1 MKSATFAALVGVA
14 AAQQAPAYYG
24 ASSSSSSASTTT
36 YACNPAHQYPEG
48 QVCTTIDGSLTLVTK
63 TATAPAYGATTSSAA
78 TTTTYACNPAHQ
90 YPEGQVCTTIDGSLT
105 LVTKTGTATA
115 PAGYGTTSAPAST
128 TYACNPAHQYPAGQI
143 CTTISGSLTLITTTG
158 TSSAPTT
165 SGYVDKCQEAYKQC
179 IAAGQ
184 PEVKCSCDLTTC
196 SGEDAARIRSY
207 CASAT
212 ANLTSTASAT
222 KPASYPTSTTSCAAP
237 GSYDS
242 QGRYSCNPAHQYPA
256 GQTCQFVG
264 GCPVLVNGTT
274 STSSAPSSTPTCPA
288 AGSTDSKGRYSCNP
302 AHQYPEGQT
311 CALVDGCYFLVGG
324 DVYTTEVQTAYTTYC
339 PQPTTFTHQQKTY
352 TVTEATT
359 LTLPCKG
366 GCTVT
371 KPVSTPTQYTT
382 EVHTAYTTYCPQPT
396 TFTHEQKTY
405 TVTQATTVTLPCK
418 GGCTVTKPVTS
429 APPQYTTPIIVKPKP
444 SESKPWGNYTQPPSY
459 TTKVVTE
466 LTTYCPQPTTF
477 THGPSTYTVTKAT
490 TLTLPCQG
498 GCTVTVSKPPVYT
511 TETKT
516 ALTTYCP
523 QPTTITHQ
531 QSTYTVTKPTTLTL
545 PCQGGCVV
553 TKTVPVSAP
562 SATPSCPAPGS
573 TDKNGRY
580 SCNPAHAYPAGQ
592 TCQMVDGCYYL
603 VTPPTSS
610 VPIQQPSTYVAP
622 PPSSKP
628 VESQPPAQPTTY
640 AAPPPSGPAV
650 PPVYPSQS
658 TIVSQPSATMPGASS
673 TSLTPYTGA
682 AAPLKTGAPLMA
694 AVAMGALFL

>member
-24 ASSSSSSASTTT
+24 AASTTT
-36 YACNPAHQYPEG
+36 
-48 QVCTTIDGSLTLVTK
+48 
-63 TATAPAYGATTSSAA
+63 
-78 TTTTYACNPAHQ
+78 
-90 YPEGQVCTTIDGSLT
+90 
-105 LVTKTGTATA
+105 TGTATA

-128 TYACNPAHQYPAGQI
+128 TYACNPAHKYPEGQI

-165 SGYVDKCQEAYKQC
+165 SAYVDKCQQAYNQC

-196 SGEDAARIRSY
+196 AGEDSARIRDY

-212 ANLTSTASAT
+212 ANLTSTASRT
-222 KPASYPTSTTSCAAP
+222 QPASYPTST
-237 GSYDS
+237 
-242 QGRYSCNPAHQYPA
+242 
-256 GQTCQFVG
+256 
-264 GCPVLVNGTT
+264 
-274 STSSAPSSTPTCPA
+274 SSCPA

-302 AHQYPEGQT
+302 AHKYPEGQT
-311 CALVDGCYFLVGG
+311 CSLVDGCYFLVGG
-324 DVYTTEVQTAYTTYC
+324 NVYTTEVQTAYTTYC
-339 PQPTTFTHQQKTY
+339 PQPTTFTHQQTTY
-352 TVTEATT
+352 TVTKATT
-359 LTLPCKG
+359 ITLPCNG

-371 KPVSTPTQYTT
+371 KP
-382 EVHTAYTTYCPQPT
+382 A
-396 TFTHEQKTY
+396 
-405 TVTQATTVTLPCK
+405 
-418 GGCTVTKPVTS
+418 TS

-444 SESKPWGNYTQPPSY
+444 SETKPAGNYTQPPSY
-459 TTKVVTE
+459 TTKVLTE
-466 LTTYCPQPTTF
+466 LTTYCPEPTTF
-477 THGPSTYTVTKAT
+477 THGPTTYTVTKAT

-511 TETKT
+511 TEVKT
-516 ALTTYCP
+516 AITTYCP

-531 QSTYTVTKPTTLTL
+531 QTTYTVTKATTLTL

-562 SATPSCPAPGS
+562 SATPSCPVAGS

-580 SCNPAHAYPAGQ
+580 SCSPAHAYPAGQ
-592 TCQMVDGCYYL
+592 TCQLVDGCYYL

-610 VPIQQPSTYVAP
+610 VPVQQPSTYVAP
-622 PPSSKP
+622 PPSSQP
-628 VESQPPAQPTTY
+628 VQSQPVQSQPPSPT
-640 AAPPPSGPAV
+640 GPAV
-650 PPVYPSQS
+650 PPVYSTKS